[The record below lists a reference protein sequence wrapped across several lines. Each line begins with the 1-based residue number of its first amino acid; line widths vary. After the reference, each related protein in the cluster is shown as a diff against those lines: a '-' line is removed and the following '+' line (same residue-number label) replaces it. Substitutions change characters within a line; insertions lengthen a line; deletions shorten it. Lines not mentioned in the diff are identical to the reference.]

1 MGVAIASLTLNG
13 QILINENIINPKA
26 SAKIDEIGAEVL
38 AKTKINIYLIAVNS
52 LGGKKIKDYEKEKS
66 TELKKPYILLTLS
79 KNDKQ
84 VDIISSPLA
93 TDKFDKEDVLDPTGG
108 TIIPILVTK
117 VKKDLKV
124 DDKHSAAMLNGYADI
139 AEQVADSF
147 DIELKSGLGNTNRNL
162 INLIRLF
169 VYGSILLLFL
179 MYLKRKI
186 FGKSKEK

>member
-1 MGVAIASLTLNG
+1 MVFTALTLNG

-26 SAKIDEIGAEVL
+26 SAKIDEIGAEIL
-38 AKTKINIYLIAVNS
+38 AKTKINIYLIAINS
-52 LGGKKIKDYEKEKS
+52 LNGKKITDYEKEKS
-66 TELKKPYILLTLS
+66 AELKKPYILLTLS

-93 TDKFDKEDVLDPTGG
+93 TDKFDKEDVLDPTSG

-117 VKKDLKV
+117 VKKEIKV
-124 DDKHSAAMLNGYADI
+124 DDKYSAAMLNGYGDI
-139 AEQVADSF
+139 ASQVANSF
-147 DIELKSGLGNTNRNL
+147 NVTLKSGLGNTNRNL

-179 MYLKRKI
+179 MYFKRKF